1 MLSTL
6 DNLASIATALVAV
19 AAYGNFLLR
28 RWRKRWALEKYLLVI
43 RNATKSPSRSRT
55 DRGQRTILHL
65 MSALRMTEAE
75 ILDVA
80 FSSKRIVTLTG
91 VDPLTARADCLL
103 LQHVAGPK

>member
-6 DNLASIATALVAV
+6 DNLASIATAIVAV

-28 RWRKRWALEKYLLVI
+28 RFRKRQALETYLLVA
-43 RNATKSPSRSRT
+43 RNGTKGPSRSRT

-65 MSALRMTEAE
+65 ISALRMTEAE

-80 FSSKRIVTLTG
+80 FSSKRIKTLTG
-91 VDPLTARADCLL
+91 VDPLTERADCLL
-103 LQHVAGPK
+103 LQHVSGPK